1 VSAVV
6 VGVVEVVGGDV
17 VVVARAA
24 GVVVVVDNAVDGDVV
39 GLPVAPAPRI
49 TLGIRDKGKVVVTGA
64 RIDAGGVVDVPGV
77 VRLTDVDV
85 WVRIGALSAW
95 ALVAG

>member
-1 VSAVV
+1 VLAVV

-24 GVVVVVDNAVDGDVV
+24 GVVFVVGNAVDGDVV

-64 RIDAGGVVDVPGV
+64 RIDAEGVVDVPDV
-77 VRLTDVDV
+77 VRLTEVDV
-85 WVRIGALSAW
+85 WVRIGAFTAW
-95 ALVAG
+95 AFVSG